1 MLAKNQTG
9 SLGEWLRVR
18 SNFNRRRSH
27 KVLSTFDM
35 LLSDD
40 LLIDVRLYRVLV
52 FPGPRFFAWPP
63 ILALASPAPYPSS
76 DPQFVFTDPDLV
88 YAFTDPG
95 PQFVFTGPGPQS
107 IFTGPGPQFVLNGPS
122 PQFVF
127 TAPGPKFAF
136 TAPGLQFYYQSGAW
150 IFHIP
155 ILSPQF
161 VFVFTVLAYDLYYRS
176 GTWICIYLIIGS
188 NSSGTCNS
196 SSNFFGID
204 STNICMPIS
213 GK

>member
-1 MLAKNQTG
+1 MLAKNPTG
-9 SLGEWLRVR
+9 SLVEWLRVR
-18 SNFNRRRSH
+18 SYFNRRRSH

-52 FPGPRFFAWPP
+52 FPGPRSFAWPP

-76 DPQFVFTDPDLV
+76 DPQFVFT
-88 YAFTDPG
+88 
-95 PQFVFTGPGPQS
+95 
-107 IFTGPGPQFVLNGPS
+107 
-122 PQFVF
+122 
-127 TAPGPKFAF
+127 APGPKFAF
-136 TAPGLQFYYQSGAW
+136 TDLVYNFITSLGAW
-150 IFHIP
+150 FFHIP

-161 VFVFTVLAYDLYYRS
+161 VFVFAALAYDLYYRS

-213 GK
+213 GN

>member
-1 MLAKNQTG
+1 
-9 SLGEWLRVR
+9 
-18 SNFNRRRSH
+18 
-27 KVLSTFDM
+27 M

-52 FPGPRFFAWPP
+52 FPGPRSFAWSP

-76 DPQFVFTDPDLV
+76 DPQFVFTDPELV

-107 IFTGPGPQFVLNGPS
+107 IFTGPGPQFVLNGPG

-136 TAPGLQFYYQSGAW
+136 TDLVYNFITSLGPGFF
-150 IFHIP
+150 I
-155 ILSPQF
+155 
-161 VFVFTVLAYDLYYRS
+161 YRS
-176 GTWICIYLIIGS
+176 CLLNLCLYLRPWPTICITDRGPEFAFTLLLVVIAVVLV
-188 NSSGTCNS
+188 TVVV
-196 SSNFFGID
+196 
-204 STNICMPIS
+204 IS
-213 GK
+213 LE

>member
-18 SNFNRRRSH
+18 SYFNRRRSH

-63 ILALASPAPYPSS
+63 ILALASPVPYPSS

-88 YAFTDPG
+88 YAFT
-95 PQFVFTGPGPQS
+95 
-107 IFTGPGPQFVLNGPS
+107 GPS

-161 VFVFTVLAYDLYYRS
+161 VFVFTALAYDLYYRS
-176 GTWICIYLIIGS
+176 GT
-188 NSSGTCNS
+188 
-196 SSNFFGID
+196 
-204 STNICMPIS
+204 
-213 GK
+213 